1 MNILAIDQGTSS
13 TKALVVGEGALILAT
28 ADVPV
33 HPAAL
38 ADGGVEQDP
47 EELWRSVLEAGRQAL
62 AAAGEP
68 VEAIGLANQGE
79 TVLAWDPATGDPL
92 SVALSWQ
99 DRRATDV
106 CDRLADRADWLRT
119 VTGLPLDPYFAA
131 PKMTRIRERLTRHGV
146 VTTSDAWLVNRLT
159 GAFVT
164 DAATASRTLL
174 LDLDRTSWCPPACEA
189 FGLGDEPMPE
199 IVPCAGVV
207 GETRA
212 FGPVLPVAGLAV
224 DQQAALF
231 AEACHAPREAK
242 CTFGTGAFLLAN
254 VGETAQRSKR
264 GLAACIAWLLGG
276 RTTYCLDGQVYSAGS
291 AVGWLGE
298 IGLIRD
304 ARDLDLLGG
313 SVSSTAGVAFVPGLA
328 GMAAPFWRPNA
339 RGAFVGLSLATSRA
353 QLVRAVVEGVASA
366 VAWLARAVGD
376 DLGQPLERLRVDG
389 GLTRSNTLMQIQAD
403 LLQAPIDV
411 YPSPNATALGV
422 AAFARIGIGDVQGGM
437 GLARDWKPVATFE
450 PRISADEAH
459 GRLARWRAAADAT
472 IDIED
477 ERLDA

>member
-13 TKALVVGEGALILAT
+13 TKALVVGEDALVLAT
-28 ADVPV
+28 AEVAV
-33 HPAAL
+33 HPAARP
-38 ADGGVEQDP
+38 DGGVEQDP
-47 EELWRSVLEAGRQAL
+47 EELWRSVVEAGCQAL
-62 AAAGEP
+62 AAAREP
-68 VEAIGLANQGE
+68 VEAVGLANQGE
-79 TVLAWDPATGDPL
+79 TVLAWDRETGKPL

-106 CDRLADRADWLRT
+106 CDRLVDRADWLRT
-119 VTGLPLDPYFAA
+119 VTGLTLDPYFAA
-131 PKMTRIRERLTRHGV
+131 PKMTRIRERLTRDGV

-159 GAFVT
+159 GSFVT

-174 LDLDRTSWCPPACEA
+174 LDLDTTSWCPAACEA
-189 FGLGDEPMPE
+189 FGLGSELLPDV
-199 IVPCAGVV
+199 VPCAGVV

-231 AEACHAPREAK
+231 AEACHAPGEAK

-254 VGETAQRSKR
+254 VGETAHRSER

-276 RTTYCLDGQVYSAGS
+276 RTSYCLDGQVYTAGA
-291 AVGWLGE
+291 AVSWLQE

-304 ARDLDLLGG
+304 ARDLDGLGG
-313 SVSSTAGVAFVPGLA
+313 SVSGTAGAAFVPGLA

-339 RGAFVGLSLATSRA
+339 RGAFVGLSLATSRE
-353 QLVRAVVEGVASA
+353 QLVRAVVEGIASA
-366 VAWLARAVGD
+366 VALLARAVGD
-376 DLGQPLERLRVDG
+376 DLGRPLERLRVDG
-389 GLTRSNTLMQIQAD
+389 GLTRATTLMQIQAD
-403 LLQAPIDV
+403 LLQAPIEV

-422 AAFARIGIGDVQGGM
+422 AAFARLGVGDVQGGM
-437 GLARDWKPVATFE
+437 GLAREWKPVATYE

-472 IDIED
+472 IELGG
-477 ERLDA
+477 ESAHA

>member
-1 MNILAIDQGTSS
+1 VNILAIDQGTSS
-13 TKALVVGEGALILAT
+13 TKALVVSEGALVLAT
-28 ADVPV
+28 VEEPV

-38 ADGGVEQDP
+38 PDGGVEQDP
-47 EELWRSVLEAGRQAL
+47 EELWRSVVEAGRQAL

-68 VEAIGLANQGE
+68 VEAVGLANQGE
-79 TVLAWDPATGDPL
+79 TVLAWDRETGNPL

-106 CDRLADRADWLRT
+106 CDRLVHRADWLRT

-131 PKMTRIRERLTRHGV
+131 PKMTRIRDQITRDGV

-159 GAFVT
+159 GAFAT

-174 LDLDRTSWCPPACEA
+174 LDLDTTSWCPAACEA
-189 FGLGDEPMPE
+189 FGLGSEPLPD

-231 AEACHAPREAK
+231 AEACHAPGEAK

-254 VGETAQRSKR
+254 VGETVRRSER

-276 RTTYCLDGQVYSAGS
+276 RTSYCLDGQVYTAGA
-291 AVGWLGE
+291 AVSWLQE

-304 ARDLDLLGG
+304 ARDLDGLGG
-313 SVSSTAGVAFVPGLA
+313 TVSGTDGAAFVPGLA

-339 RGAFVGLSLATSRA
+339 RGAFVGLSLATSRE
-353 QLVRAVVEGVASA
+353 QLVRAVVEGIASA

-376 DLGQPLERLRVDG
+376 DLGRPLERLRVDG
-389 GLTRSNTLMQIQAD
+389 GLTRSTTLMQIQAD
-403 LLQAPIDV
+403 LLQAPIEV

-422 AAFARIGIGDVQGGM
+422 AAFARLGVGDVQGGM
-437 GLARDWKPVATFE
+437 GLARDWRPVATYE
-450 PRISADEAH
+450 PRISADEAY

-472 IDIED
+472 IELGG
-477 ERLDA
+477 ESAHA